1 MRGNCLGWREDCL
14 ELTGNSRRRRCV
26 IGVGHRQD
34 VDLIKIQGCLSTGYM
49 AHLKTRWIF

>member
-1 MRGNCLGWREDCL
+1 MRGNCLGWREDCF

-34 VDLIKIQGCLSTGYM
+34 VDLIKIPGCLSTGYM